1 MPTGNNSRIRIA
13 RGTQS
18 NLQVQDFPE
27 GTLFY
32 EKDTALLK
40 IGNGSSASA
49 GSDNEH
55 GHPLY
60 TRGIASNQSG
70 NIGGSGS
77 GNRLY
82 YKTNGALSGVFSS
95 LSLKDTSK
103 NSNFSITNSEVS
115 ASTSSGKSEIVLNSS
130 GTLSATLQ
138 SGVVIS
144 APTLSATHSTST
156 SISSPAVTFSGNGSG
171 VFNISG
177 YAVKMSA
184 SSVDVSSTGSV
195 NLTSTGSVNF
205 TSTDTIKLSAASI
218 TTDGILAHT
227 GAASF
232 GGNVVVQSALTVS
245 GSASFASGAVVL
257 DSSGSAGQIKLKSSS
272 STSSSSYF
280 ATIAYSGSK
289 DDTYYLSPTTGTGN
303 ISTDVSAETGGGNF
317 GTFSLSVNGSSSP
330 ISIKGLPSSIGADQ
344 LLVGNGNSG
353 TSAQY
358 LADIIDSKST
368 VNSGYIVYHTGSSSS
383 ASDVFRGN
391 VRVGING
398 FSGVTTT
405 VYPLMTASPVSSY
418 VANSVLYA
426 SNASAISSV
435 SAPAASASTI
445 SSSYNSVLYKSSS
458 DAVPAW
464 GKLTM
469 DSIGGQLAINV
480 SASETGPYY
489 ILGRSGTSGGNIGS
503 QLYFNTGCSISGNR
517 ITAGSYLATSDINLK
532 ENIQDFVETKSIL
545 DVPIH
550 RYTWKESK
558 EEDIGFIAQELE
570 KQFPELVLG
579 KEGHKTIKESKFVYY
594 LMDEVKRQK
603 ARIDVLEKLI
613 QE

>member
-18 NLQVQDFPE
+18 KLQVQDFPE

-40 IGNGSSASA
+40 IGNGSAASA
-49 GSDNEH
+49 GSTHEH
-55 GHPLY
+55 GNTLY
-60 TRGIASNQSG
+60 TRGIASNEPG
-70 NIGGSGS
+70 NIDNSR
-77 GNRLY
+77 NRLY
-82 YKTNGALSGVFSS
+82 YTVSGALSGVFSS
-95 LSLKDTSK
+95 LSLKDTNKKSD
-103 NSNFSITNSEVS
+103 FSITDSEVS
-115 ASTSSGKSEIVLNSS
+115 VSTSSGTSKIVLNNS

-138 SGVVIS
+138 NGVVIS

-171 VFNISG
+171 AFNISG

-195 NLTSTGSVNF
+195 NLTSTN
-205 TSTDTIKLSAASI
+205 TIKLSAASI
-218 TTDGILAHT
+218 TTNGILAHT

-232 GGNVVVQSALTVS
+232 SDNVAVQNALTVS

-257 DSSGSAGQIKLKSSS
+257 DSSGSAGQIKLRSSS
-272 STSSSSYF
+272 SF

-289 DDTYYLSPTTGTGN
+289 DDTYYLSPTTGAGN
-303 ISTDVSAETGGGNF
+303 ISTDVSAQTGGGNF
-317 GTFSLSVNGSSSP
+317 GTFSLLVNGSSSF
-330 ISIKGLPSSIGADQ
+330 IGIKGLPNSISASQ
-344 LLVGNGNSG
+344 LLVGNSSSG

-358 LADIIDSKST
+358 LASIINSKPA

-391 VRVGING
+391 VQVGIQG
-398 FSGVTTT
+398 LSGVTSA

-426 SNASAISSV
+426 SNTSAISSV
-435 SAPAASASTI
+435 PVPASASTI
-445 SSSYNSVLYKSSS
+445 ISSSYHSVLYKSSS
-458 DAVPAW
+458 DAVPVW

-558 EEDIGFIAQELE
+558 EEDVGFIAQELE
-570 KQFPELVLG
+570 KKFPELVLG
-579 KEGHKTIKESKFVYY
+579 EEGHKTIKESKFVYY

>member
-1 MPTGNNSRIRIA
+1 MPTASNSRIRIA
-13 RGTQS
+13 RGNQS
-18 NLQVQDFPE
+18 NLQGQDFPA

-40 IGNGSSASA
+40 IGNGSAAS
-49 GSDNEH
+49 GTSSTHEH
-55 GHPLY
+55 GNTLY
-60 TRGIASNQSG
+60 TRGIASNQPGEMDDSR
-70 NIGGSGS
+70 
-77 GNRLY
+77 NRLY
-82 YKTNGALSGVFSS
+82 YTVGGALSGVFSS
-95 LSLKDTSK
+95 LSLKDTKK
-103 NSNFSITNSEVS
+103 NSYFSITNSEVS
-115 ASTSSGKSEIVLNSS
+115 VSTSSGTSKIVLNNS

-144 APTLSATHSTST
+144 ASTLSATYSTSA

-171 VFNISG
+171 AFNISG
-177 YAVKMSA
+177 YAVKVSA
-184 SSVDVSSTGSV
+184 SSVDVSSTG
-195 NLTSTGSVNF
+195 GVNF
-205 TSTDTIKLSAASI
+205 TSTDTIKLSGSSI
-218 TTDGILAHT
+218 TTFGTLVHT
-227 GAASF
+227 GTANFS
-232 GGNVVVQSALTVS
+232 GNVIVQNALTVR
-245 GSASFASGAVVL
+245 GSASFASSAVQL
-257 DSSGSAGQIKLKSSS
+257 SSSGSAGQIKLRSSS
-272 STSSSSYF
+272 SRF

-289 DDTYYLSPTTGTGN
+289 DDTYYLSPTAGAGN
-303 ISTDVSAETGGGNF
+303 ISTDVSAETGSGDF

-344 LLVGNGNSG
+344 LLVGNSSSN

-358 LADIIDSKST
+358 LASIISSKST

-391 VRVGING
+391 VLVGING
-398 FSGVTTT
+398 LGGVTSA

-426 SNASAISSV
+426 SSTSAISSV
-435 SAPAASASTI
+435 SVPDSASTI
-445 SSSYNSVLYKSSS
+445 SSSYHSVLYKSSS
-458 DAVPAW
+458 GAVPVW

-469 DSIGGQLAINV
+469 DSIGGQAAINV
-480 SASETGPYY
+480 SAGEGKYY
-489 ILGRSGTSGGNIGS
+489 ILGRSGSGSGNIGN
-503 QLYFNTGCSISGNR
+503 QLYYNEGCSISGNR

-570 KQFPELVLG
+570 KEFPELVLG
-579 KEGHKTIKESKFVYY
+579 EEGHKTIKESKFVYY

-613 QE
+613 KQE